1 MKRVMVVGGP
11 GSGKSTLAIQL
22 SKITGLPVFHMDLIH
37 HLPGWVERPLKEKI
51 PMALKIEAKAKWI
64 FEGGLSAT
72 FSNRASRADTVIWL
86 DLPLSVRLARI
97 VKRRF
102 EFNGRTRPD
111 LPENCPENLNLE
123 FTSFIIRTRNTHREK
138 IAQTIADA
146 PHLDVHHI
154 RTAKGANTLLEWL
167 RDDYQNNS

>member
-11 GSGKSTLAIQL
+11 GSGKSTLAVKL
-22 SKITGLPVFHMDLIH
+22 GKITGLPVSHMDHIH

-51 PMALKIEAKAKWI
+51 PMALEIEAKGKWI

-72 FSNRASRADTVIWL
+72 FANRASRADTVIWL
-86 DLPLSVRLARI
+86 DLPLSIRLARI

-102 EFNGRTRPD
+102 EFNKQSRPD
-111 LPENCPENLNLE
+111 LPENCPEHLNFE
-123 FTSFIIRTRNTHREK
+123 FTGFIIRTRNTHREK

-146 PHLDVHHI
+146 PHLRVHHI
-154 RTAKGANTLLEWL
+154 RTAKGADTLLEWL
-167 RDDYQNNS
+167 RDDFQNNG